1 MSPRAH
7 RHGRHRRDRRLEAH
21 RQVSR
26 RRAQRDQTRQMEVMK
41 AGVERARGQAVQA
54 QRDQQGLVE
63 GVAAVHR
70 ELRVRMLGTST
81 SLNAPALRRE
91 ERNQRENDG
100 RLLEWTSYVRS

>member
-7 RHGRHRRDRRLEAH
+7 RHGRHRRGRRHEAH

-26 RRAQRDQTRQMEVMK
+26 RRAQRDQKRQTE
-41 AGVERARGQAVQA
+41 AEVERARGQAVQA
-54 QRDQQGLVE
+54 QRDQQGLVV

-70 ELRVRMLGTST
+70 ELRVRMLGTPT
-81 SLNAPALRRE
+81 SLNAPALRKE
-91 ERNQRENDG
+91 EHKQRENDG